1 MQTTFS
7 MMQDMGTFVY
17 TNKIG
22 PSRKNSLEMGGRAQG
37 PAQARGACPPF
48 LEQKRFQNISPF
60 FSERTNI
67 PYLSL
72 LKPRAK
78 SESFSQIV

>member
-22 PSRKNSLEMGGRAQG
+22 PSRKKISGNGGRAQG
-37 PAQARGACPPF
+37 PAQARDACPPF
-48 LEQKRFQNISPF
+48 PENF
-60 FSERTNI
+60 FRDGPI
-67 PYLSL
+67 L
-72 LKPRAK
+72 
-78 SESFSQIV
+78 FV

>member
-22 PSRKNSLEMGGRAQG
+22 PSRKNFLEMGGGQG

-48 LEQKRFQNISPF
+48 PEIF
-60 FSERTNI
+60 FRDGPI
-67 PYLSL
+67 L
-72 LKPRAK
+72 
-78 SESFSQIV
+78 FV